1 MIDLETLKDYLIR
14 LNQDKKYLSYLKY
27 IDKKDNLTN
36 IKNFFNKYIFI
47 SIIDFKEGNYDKLF
61 FTKKDLKK
69 YIKKNPYKTCDKQII
84 KKEEI
89 YRIFL
94 RQVVY

>member
-1 MIDLETLKDYLIR
+1 MIDLETLKDYLKR
-14 LNQDKKYLSYLKY
+14 LNQYNIYLSYLKS

-61 FTKKDLKK
+61 FTKKDLKT
-69 YIKKNPYKTCDKQII
+69 YIKKNPDKKCHKQMV
-84 KKEEI
+84 KKEKI
-89 YRIFL
+89 HRIFL

>member
-1 MIDLETLKDYLIR
+1 MIDLETLKDYLKR
-14 LNQDKKYLSYLKY
+14 LNQDKKYLSYLKS

-61 FTKKDLKK
+61 FTNNELKTYIGENPDKK
-69 YIKKNPYKTCDKQII
+69 CDKKMV
-84 KKEEI
+84 KKEQI
-89 YRIFL
+89 HRIFL
-94 RQVVY
+94 RQVGY

>member
-14 LNQDKKYLSYLKY
+14 LNQDNIYLSYLKS

-61 FTKKDLKK
+61 FTNKELKK
-69 YIKKNPYKTCDKQII
+69 YIEKNPDKKCNKQIV
-84 KKEEI
+84 KKEKT

>member
-1 MIDLETLKDYLIR
+1 MIDLETLKDYLTR
-14 LNQDKKYLSYLKY
+14 LNQDKKYLSYLKS

-47 SIIDFKEGNYDKLF
+47 SIIDFKEVNYDKLF
-61 FTKKDLKK
+61 FTKKDLKT
-69 YIKKNPYKTCDKQII
+69 YIKKNPDKKCHKQMV
-84 KKEEI
+84 KKEKI
-89 YRIFL
+89 HRIFL

>member
-1 MIDLETLKDYLIR
+1 MIDLETLKDYLKR
-14 LNQDKKYLSYLKY
+14 LNQYNIYLSYLKS
-27 IDKKDNLTN
+27 IDKIDNLTN

-61 FTKKDLKK
+61 FTKKDLKT
-69 YIKKNPYKTCDKQII
+69 YIKKNPDKKCDKQMV
-84 KKEEI
+84 KKEQT

-94 RQVVY
+94 RQVGY